1 MNESNG
7 KITITKGALT
17 ALKDFEYMP
26 LVIDIIFFYC
36 CFMISLCL
44 IVHNINRKGES
55 RENKFREEIHI

>member
-26 LVIDIIFFYC
+26 LVIDIIFFVLLLHDLPLSHC
-36 CFMISLCL
+36 S
-44 IVHNINRKGES
+44 
-55 RENKFREEIHI
+55 